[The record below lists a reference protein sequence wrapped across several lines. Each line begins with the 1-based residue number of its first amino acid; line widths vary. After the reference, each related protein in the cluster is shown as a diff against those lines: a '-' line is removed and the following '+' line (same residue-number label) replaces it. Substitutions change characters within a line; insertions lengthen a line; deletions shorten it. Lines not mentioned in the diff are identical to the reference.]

1 MKLLLLLF
9 SILAFTSTTR
19 AQEAWREST
28 ISGIPTDVWSISASK
43 NTLYASSWNSM
54 FQSSDGGS
62 SWKRIVL
69 EHETL
74 PKEEIFV
81 GKYKSDPNGTFYFY
95 SDKSLYR
102 LTYGS
107 DTAQL
112 LLSFD
117 TYAFRSSSLSLS
129 SDGKTIVLYN
139 SQEIWVSHDYG
150 AGWKQIELYDEEK
163 LDLELQ
169 SVTYDEKYGII
180 KNYSPKMNLYSAET
194 SYHVFYT
201 NNDGLVWYQID
212 TIPGTSIPI
221 EKSIEVVD
229 SSLWIVDG
237 NTYNF
242 RTKRYNSLSDK
253 KYRHFCKT
261 PSGYVIATDSS
272 LWYSDDDGDTWSQ
285 MKTKI
290 FDELRYGWVDAFYA
304 DSAGTLYAGS
314 RYGIIKKSTDNGLTW
329 TSFPFTT
336 SREQQFFVVKNTLNQ
351 VHAFDCWFNRY
362 SSSDYGASWSAIP
375 FSTQPDYV
383 KEYDINSKGEIV
395 YMTNKINYSP
405 DNGITWST
413 LSTVIGSS
421 SSPSNSKIV
430 QIFDNSEIIFLG
442 TRYSRRD
449 KKFNKLDVHATN
461 LTLLKNGKYLSF
473 NGANLYLINNE
484 LTTEEQI
491 DLSIEAKIGN
501 YSTKKCYTV
510 SNSQS
515 VYVGT
520 EKGLF
525 KSPGASD
532 NFTLIAFPD
541 QSVDQIFV
549 DDNGY
554 LYVRSGTALYTSKN
568 DGKSWLSINLNLGT
582 ESIQDIYAFGDCKI
596 IAKSNAI
603 YYIDLKDAKFLTLT
617 DSILG
622 KDLFFNDT
630 LTYTCTVRDNN
641 NLPVASAGVVLY
653 NSITN
658 SFDTVMTDSKGM
670 AVRTISMSYYNQNLR
685 QPMQFLSYAFK
696 SGFYQS
702 SIQTQNITYHSE
714 KKNLRCT
721 SPNYVIAAPGSQ
733 AGIPVAL
740 SIVPAPGVLFTKGV
754 LYIRNEYKGV
764 TDTIPYDGIG
774 EYTYAFDIAPNAKFG
789 IYKLVITGKNEQNEL
804 TTARAAYVIISDS
817 IQWYSSGNVDEVP
830 SPLLVLYPNP
840 ASEFIVVDI
849 PESVRTGKGQN
860 VLEIYSL
867 DGARVLAYSPTSGTG
882 STSERIDISG
892 LPTGVYCIKINA
904 LRTAFIKQ

>member
-1 MKLLLLLF
+1 MKLRLLLF
-9 SILAFTSTTR
+9 WILALTCTTR
-19 AQEAWREST
+19 AQEAWRESN
-28 ISGIPTDVWSISASK
+28 ISGTPTGVWSISACK
-43 NTLYASSWNSM
+43 NTLYASSWNSI
-54 FQSSDGGS
+54 FQSSDGGIT
-62 SWKRIVL
+62 WKRIVL
-69 EHETL
+69 ENETI
-74 PKEEIFV
+74 PKEEIFE

-117 TYAFRSSSLSLS
+117 FYAYRSSSLSLS
-129 SDGKTIVLYN
+129 HDGKTVVFYN
-139 SQEIWVSHDYG
+139 GHETWVSHDYG
-150 AGWKQIELYDEEK
+150 AGWKQIELDDEYK

-180 KNYSPKMNLYSAET
+180 KNYSTKRKLNTAEI
-194 SYHVFYT
+194 SYYVFYS
-201 NNDGLVWYQID
+201 NNDGLVWYQLD

-221 EKSIEVVD
+221 EVNIEVVD

-242 RTKRYNSLSDK
+242 RTKRYNSLIDK
-253 KYRHFCKT
+253 EYRHFFKT
-261 PSGYVIATDSS
+261 PPGYVIVTDLSV
-272 LWYSDDDGDTWSQ
+272 WYSDDDGATWSQ
-285 MKTKI
+285 MKTEI
-290 FDELRYGWVDAFYA
+290 FDEYSNGWVDAFYA

-314 RYGIIKKSTDNGLTW
+314 RYDIMKKSTDNGLTW
-329 TSFPFTT
+329 TSMYLTT
-336 SREQQFFVVKNTLNQ
+336 SRELEFFVVKNTSNQ
-351 VHAFDCWFNRY
+351 VHAFDRRFNRY
-362 SSSDYGASWSAIP
+362 SSQDNGASWSAIP
-375 FSTQPDYV
+375 FPTQQLYV
-383 KEYDINSKGEIV
+383 QNYDINTKGEIV
-395 YMTNKINYSP
+395 YESNKINYSP
-405 DNGITWST
+405 DNGITWSAIPRPQGASF
-413 LSTVIGSS
+413 ST
-421 SSPSNSKIV
+421 SKSL
-430 QIFDNSEIIFLG
+430 QILDNSEIIAYG
-442 TRYSRRD
+442 ARYS
-449 KKFNKLDVHATN
+449 KAEQKFNKLDVHADN
-461 LTLLKNGKYLSF
+461 LTLLKSGQYLSF
-473 NGANLYLINNE
+473 DQGHLYLLNSE
-484 LTTEEQI
+484 LTTEEHLDRSI
-491 DLSIEAKIGN
+491 DTKIG
-501 YSTKKCYTV
+501 YSSSRKCYAI

-525 KSPGASD
+525 KSAGVSD
-532 NFTLIAFPD
+532 SFTLIAFPD

-554 LYVRSGTALYTSKN
+554 LYVRSGTAIYTSKN
-568 DGKSWLSINLNLGT
+568 DGKTWLSINSNLGT

-596 IAKSNAI
+596 IAKSNSI

-617 DSILG
+617 DSISG
-622 KDLFFNDT
+622 TDLYFNDT
-630 LTYTCTVRDNN
+630 VTYTCTVRDNN
-641 NLPVASAGVVLY
+641 NIPVASAGVVLY
-653 NSITN
+653 NSITHT
-658 SFDTVMTDSKGM
+658 FDTVMTDSKGT
-670 AVRTISMSYYNQNLR
+670 AVRKITMSYYNQNLR
-685 QPMQFLSYAFK
+685 QPMQFLSYSFK

-702 SIQTQNITYHSE
+702 SIQTQNVTYHSE

-721 SPNYVIAAPGSQ
+721 APNYVIAAPGSQ

-740 SIVPAPGVLFTKGV
+740 SIVPAPGLLFTKGV
-754 LYIRNEYKGV
+754 LYIHNEYKGV

-774 EYTYAFDIAPNAKFG
+774 EYTYSFDITPNAKFG

-860 VLEIYSL
+860 LLEIFSL
-867 DGARVLAYSPTSGTG
+867 DGTRVLVYSPTSSTG

-892 LPTGVYCIKINA
+892 LPAGVYCIKINA